1 MSLLRHS
8 SIGSRVMH
16 RPAKQYRCVTGSS
29 ESIALVWINGSQ
41 TPHTLRVT
49 WRAY

>member
-8 SIGSRVMH
+8 NIGSRVMH
-16 RPAKQYRCVTGSS
+16 RPAKQYR
-29 ESIALVWINGSQ
+29 SIALVWINGSQ
-41 TPHTLRVT
+41 TPQTLRVT